1 MSRILLKIFHHIK
14 TREISAWV
22 KKDINAEMTQMLELC
37 DNFKVAIIKI
47 LQQEITNTF
56 ETDEKIESLSKGI
69 EDIKKEQWKFQN
81 WKIQ

>member
-1 MSRILLKIFHHIK
+1 
-14 TREISAWV
+14 
-22 KKDINAEMTQMLELC
+22 MTQMLELC

-69 EDIKKEQWKFQN
+69 EDIKKE
-81 WKIQ
+81 